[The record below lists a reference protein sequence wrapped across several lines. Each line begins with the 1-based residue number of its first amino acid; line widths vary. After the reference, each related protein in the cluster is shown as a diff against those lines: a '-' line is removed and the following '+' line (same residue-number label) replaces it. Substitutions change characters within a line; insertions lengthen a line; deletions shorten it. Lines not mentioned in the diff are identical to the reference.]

1 MITDGIKNEG
11 GGGREILK
19 SGSWSGGWGTC
30 NFYGK
35 WVGLR
40 KACRLK
46 FLTRYAFP
54 VMVESLSHDKLHLV
68 SLLACLHVL
77 WRCLLIFH
85 WFNAQGFCSASVDQL
100 VNMVYDKEWS
110 YLPSWLQTF
119 DRVFACEV
127 KFGDILL
134 VLSALVW

>member
-1 MITDGIKNEG
+1 M
-11 GGGREILK
+11 
-19 SGSWSGGWGTC
+19 
-30 NFYGK
+30 F
-35 WVGLR
+35 
-40 KACRLK
+40 AC
-46 FLTRYAFP
+46 FVAMF
-54 VMVESLSHDKLHLV
+54 
-68 SLLACLHVL
+68 
-77 WRCLLIFH
+77 CLLILH

>member
-1 MITDGIKNEG
+1 MITDGIKNEW
-11 GGGREILK
+11 GGGREMLK

-30 NFYGK
+30 NFCGK

-77 WRCLLIFH
+77 WRCLLILH

>member
-1 MITDGIKNEG
+1 MIADGIKNEG
-11 GGGREILK
+11 GGGRERLK
-19 SGSWSGGWGTC
+19 NGSWSGGWGTC

-40 KACRLK
+40 KAWRLK

-54 VMVESLSHDKLHLV
+54 VMLESLSHDKWHLV
-68 SLLACLHVL
+68 SLLECLFL
-77 WRCLLIFH
+77 WWCLLIPH
-85 WFNAQGFCSASVDQL
+85 WFNTQGFCSASVDQL

-127 KFGDILL
+127 KFGDVLL